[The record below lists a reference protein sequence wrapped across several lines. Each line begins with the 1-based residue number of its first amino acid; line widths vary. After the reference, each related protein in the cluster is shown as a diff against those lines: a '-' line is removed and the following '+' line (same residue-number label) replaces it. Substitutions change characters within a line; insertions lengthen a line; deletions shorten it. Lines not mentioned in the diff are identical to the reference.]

1 VPIREVRGEKKDMK
15 NQEMIPFEKAYD
27 IVMNSA
33 FSTGTET
40 ISFTDSL
47 DRILAGPV
55 ISDMNLPPFNKSS
68 VDGFAI
74 RKADIANDLEIIET
88 IPAGK
93 DPEKSVGKNQCSRIM
108 TGAPVPEGADCV
120 IMVEDSQILQSGKVR
135 FTGSF
140 TKENIAF
147 MAEDVKKGD
156 VVLEPGRIIRPQ
168 DIAVM
173 ASVGHT
179 AVTVSM
185 MPRAGVISSGSELVE
200 PHEKPGRSQIRNT
213 NSYQLMSQVARAGGA
228 GKYYGIAED
237 DEGVTYSVV
246 QKAISENDLVLITGG
261 VSMGDFDFVP
271 SVLEKAGVKILF
283 SRVAVQP
290 GKPTIFGL
298 YKNGFVFGLPGNPV
312 SSYVIFELLVR
323 PLICKMMNYQWKPLE
338 IRLPMKEKF
347 SRKFAERLALIPV
360 IITEDNM
367 ASPVEFHG
375 SAHISALPHADGIV
389 ALPVG
394 SKTIEKG
401 EIVSVRQI

>member
-1 VPIREVRGEKKDMK
+1 RGEKKDMK

-108 TGAPVPEGADCV
+108 TGAPVPEGADCI

-147 MAEDVKKGD
+147 RAEDVKKGD